1 MELTQ
6 IIKRPIAFTEKSVI
20 LRETENQYLFEVD
33 TRANKIEIRN
43 AVESLFDVT
52 VKDVRTLIVRGKT
65 RRVGRKIV
73 KKPNWKKA
81 LVTLGE
87 DDTIDAFEQF

>member
-6 IIKRPIAFTEKSVI
+6 IIKRPLAFTEKSVI

-33 TRANKIEIRN
+33 TRANKIEIRK